1 MSRNEKR
8 KSRFGAFIGGS
19 FLGFLLG
26 IGAIVGL
33 VCLVYFKV
41 TPNWINKTF
50 KTDINLGEKANDKS
64 LNQLVGSVAN
74 IVQNKDTY
82 KLSDLKDDFGIK
94 IKDELFGIDISDL
107 KEVSISDLGSA
118 IENKFGTISADE
130 LRNVNGMN
138 LETEMGKIL
147 DKTNTY
153 YYKDSDETLYKTYEN
168 SQYSNK
174 VSFDYSIDKRSEE
187 TFITIKGK
195 EFKVNSGELQV
206 ELWYLPLTVALG
218 DFTSNLG
225 DNITLYDLEHD
236 YGVTLPEFFNLTE
249 QEKKDTTV
257 NELDD
262 AINGLKVKDILNLNI
277 KYIEA
282 DKIYYDDKDNDD
294 IKDSG
299 EEVAYVLVS
308 IAEKK
313 VEELSAT
320 INNFTLSQVFSETE
334 RDSGILS
341 LITTD
346 PKISEIPTAIQNV
359 ISKTN
364 IQTLQY
370 KNIIKLETADAA
382 KLSVMIDHDDDSTTA
397 NVAVGSLTIDQL
409 LDYCFDLIPNA

>member
-1 MSRNEKR
+1 MSKREKK
-8 KSRFGAFIGGS
+8 KSRFGTFIGGS

-26 IGAIVGL
+26 IGAVVGL

-50 KTDINLGEKANDKS
+50 KTDINLGEKGNDKS
-64 LNQLVGSVAN
+64 LNQLVSS
-74 IVQNKDTY
+74 IIDITENKDTY
-82 KLSDLKDDFGIK
+82 KLSDLKDDFGIN
-94 IKDELFGIDISDL
+94 IKDEMFGINITDIKD
-107 KEVSISDLGSA
+107 VSISELGNA

-138 LETEMGKIL
+138 LEAEMGKIL
-147 DKTNTY
+147 NKTNTY
-153 YYKDSDETLYKTYEN
+153 YYHNNKLYKNPEHT
-168 SQYSNK
+168 SL
-174 VSFDYSIDKRSEE
+174 VTFDYIISEDASSVTTKGHE
-187 TFITIKGK
+187 TEIVDGK
-195 EFKVNSGELQV
+195 ANI

-218 DFTSNLG
+218 DFTAHMG

-236 YGVTLPEFFNLTE
+236 YGVTLPKFFNLTE

-257 NELDD
+257 NELEDT
-262 AINGLKVKDILNLNI
+262 INGLQVKDILNLNI

-282 DKIYYDDKDNDD
+282 DKVYYDDKDNDN

-299 EEVAYVLVS
+299 EEVAYVLVA
-308 IAEKK
+308 IADKK
-313 VEELSAT
+313 IEELSST

-334 RDSGILS
+334 RNSGILS

-370 KNIIKLETADAA
+370 KNIIKLSTEDAA
-382 KLSVMIDHDDDSTTA
+382 KLSILVDHDKDASTEK
-397 NVAVGSLTIDQL
+397 VAVGSLTIDEL
-409 LDYCFDLIPNA
+409 LNYCFDLIPNV